1 MQDKGKAAR
10 EVAEQMYREHPEY
23 VYARAN
29 LAESLSKL
37 PAEIGRIPEIL
48 HPSLNLTA
56 LFPNRKAFHFGE
68 CIVYERYRDSAALQE
83 HLQNLGDLMG
93 KVMAICTTTGEV
105 LGEPSPELANGLAEF
120 GVPVYRPWLKL

>member
-1 MQDKGKAAR
+1 MSEITGIARQKIHPGKLDEFKRLAAECMR
-10 EVAEQMYREHPEY
+10 VA
-23 VYARAN
+23 
-29 LAESLSKL
+29 
-37 PAEIGRIPEIL
+37 RIKDTGTVQYDFYFNADE
-48 HPSLNLTA
+48 T
-56 LFPNRKAFHFGE
+56 E